1 MPSQQQANI
10 ERLWDKWRNDGDP
23 EAYHQLVN
31 HYIGIV
37 DQIVLKMQ
45 PTISDQVT
53 FDELRSHGMLGF
65 LDALKKFDYQK
76 GYQFE
81 TYASQRIR
89 GSILDGLRQTD
100 WIPRS
105 VREKAKKIQMAYQ
118 ELEQKY
124 LRSVTDK
131 EVSEY
136 LHLSVEEFYQQLK
149 ETSFLHCLSLD
160 EPVDF
165 DQETTRKTLLE
176 DPRQN
181 LDEKINREFVRDV
194 LAKSIDRL
202 PEKEK
207 LVITL
212 YYYEELN
219 ITEISEILGL
229 SPSRISQLH
238 TKAIYRLRGAL
249 GRLKNHLL

>member
-1 MPSQQQANI
+1 MQSQQEVNI
-10 ERLWDKWRNDGDP
+10 EHLWEQWRHDENL

-31 HYIGIV
+31 YYIGIV

-45 PTISDQVT
+45 PSISDQVT
-53 FDELRSHGMLGF
+53 YDELRSHGMIGF

-81 TYASQRIR
+81 TYASLRIR

-105 VREKAKKIQMAYQ
+105 IREKAKKIQRAYQ

-136 LHLSVEEFYQQLK
+136 LHLSLEAFYQQLK

-160 EPVDF
+160 EPIDF
-165 DQETTRKTLLE
+165 EQETTRATRLE

-181 LDEKINREFVRDV
+181 LDAKISREFVRDV

-238 TKAIYRLRGAL
+238 TKAIYRLRGSL
-249 GRLKNHLL
+249 GRMKNQLF